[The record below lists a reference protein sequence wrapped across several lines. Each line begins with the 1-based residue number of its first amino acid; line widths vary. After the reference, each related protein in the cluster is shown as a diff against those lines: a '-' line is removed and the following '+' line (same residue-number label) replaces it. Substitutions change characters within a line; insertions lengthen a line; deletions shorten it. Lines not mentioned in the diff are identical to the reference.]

1 MFVMTAPLSPYKPY
15 TTFRK
20 IQFQLKTERGGL
32 YSVSVV
38 GLYRD
43 EDNVYTNCTDRNFTT
58 HKVSV
63 LHRSFRS
70 FN

>member
-1 MFVMTAPLSPYKPY
+1 MFVRTVPLSPYKRN
-15 TTFRK
+15 TAFRK

-43 EDNVYTNCTDRNFTT
+43 EDSVYTNYTDRNFTP

-63 LHRSFRS
+63 LHHS